1 LRLIN
6 ESVGRYDPW
15 DIRING
21 ATARALRCPDTF
33 SHRLTLLLSPA
44 QSISGAQSQCACIN
58 QLRHLVEYNALYERA
73 LEITQFDS
81 GIGGTE
87 RVEDRMRQQQG
98 ALEKQE
104 TILKEGRPRVGAV
117 VPKKDRCQFRVW
129 SGGSK
134 HSGQKS
140 SRMIY
145 LGEPR
150 FKAAASVLLK
160 RAVAL
165 LQEKSTAEEQ
175 AQLAQLAPDGSK
187 SLWSTS
193 AVPLDPCRLGDSV
206 CDSSTCSCRCTRCA
220 RERDNV
226 PCACD
231 TRKRC
236 HTLCRCLRASCCAR
250 EAPDRDRIAP
260 SASSS
265 STSTSS
271 VDRHVLITV
280 HLLPLFVNTV
290 Y

>member
-1 LRLIN
+1 M
-6 ESVGRYDPW
+6 
-15 DIRING
+15 
-21 ATARALRCPDTF
+21 
-33 SHRLTLLLSPA
+33 
-44 QSISGAQSQCACIN
+44 
-58 QLRHLVEYNALYERA
+58 RHLVDYNALYERA

-81 GIGGTE
+81 GIGGTA
-87 RVEDRMRQQQG
+87 RVEDRMRRQQG
-98 ALEKQE
+98 ALETQE
-104 TILKEGRPRVGAV
+104 TILKEGRPQVAVV
-117 VPKKDRCQFRVW
+117 VPKRDRYQVRL
-129 SGGSK
+129 SGGGK
-134 HSGQKS
+134 HNGQKS
-140 SRMIY
+140 SRRIN

-150 FKAAASVLLK
+150 FKAAAPVLLK

-193 AVPLDPCRLGDSV
+193 VVPLDPCRLGDSV

-220 RERDNV
+220 RERDKV